1 MEQQLY
7 YYQIVNRDTGITKNK
22 IKHTYQR
29 KRELERKKRQRRIKI
44 SICIAI
50 SSVIFFVAAVIYI
63 RYLTSKIN
71 EYKNAT
77 SNMRKS
83 TEITGSEIQV
93 SNVNSG
99 SCLYSYDYVVPEK
112 LSTEEARERF
122 LDYTDMDSRFLDIYN
137 NYTDYP
143 ESLIKSLANNPE
155 LLSYT
160 LKYNFAARKV
170 TGGFTED
177 EINSSLPLLLQW
189 DERWG
194 YTNYGSDCLGI
205 TGCAP
210 TCLSM
215 VILGLTKNE
224 NATPDAIAC
233 YSLNNGFYSYG
244 DGTYWSL
251 IPNACEYYGLNAY
264 EISMSKETIFDELQN
279 GHPIK

>member
-1 MEQQLY
+1 M
-7 YYQIVNRDTGITKNK
+7 
-22 IKHTYQR
+22 
-29 KRELERKKRQRRIKI
+29 
-44 SICIAI
+44 
-50 SSVIFFVAAVIYI
+50 
-63 RYLTSKIN
+63 
-71 EYKNAT
+71 
-77 SNMRKS
+77 
-83 TEITGSEIQV
+83 
-93 SNVNSG
+93 
-99 SCLYSYDYVVPEK
+99 
-112 LSTEEARERF
+112 
-122 LDYTDMDSRFLDIYN
+122 
-137 NYTDYP
+137 
-143 ESLIKSLANNPE
+143 
-155 LLSYT
+155 
-160 LKYNFAARKV
+160 